1 MKWFWTSYTS
11 HSLLPHWGPDSEA
24 PEIGYKWLV
33 WFSLGQKHWTK
44 KTFYHVQNQSYNFM
58 PSSCSWSP
66 TAPRPCSWPPDQS
79 EVPETGLKWFPQPQ
93 NIGMIPKLCL
103 KHDQNQSYNFTPWGR
118 SGPPTD
124 PPPCS
129 WPSDRSE
136 APENCLQ
143 WFPLPQ
149 NIQFDTKIV
158 SLA

>member
-11 HSLLPHWGPDSEA
+11 HFLLPHWGPDSEA

-33 WFSLGQKHWTK
+33 WLPLAKNIGPK
-44 KTFYHVQNQSYNFM
+44 KTFYHVRNQSDNFM

-103 KHDQNQSYNFTPWGR
+103 KHDQNKSYNFTPWGR

-158 SLA
+158 SLT